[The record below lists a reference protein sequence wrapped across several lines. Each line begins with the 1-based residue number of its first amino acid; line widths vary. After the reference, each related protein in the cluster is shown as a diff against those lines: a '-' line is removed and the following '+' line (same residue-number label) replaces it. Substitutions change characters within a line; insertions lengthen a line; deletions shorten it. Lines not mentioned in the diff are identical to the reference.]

1 VNSRTDQDR
10 SRAPLAGRAALVTGA
25 GSPSGIGFAVACRLG
40 ELGARVGVTSTTA
53 RIHDRVE
60 ELADRG
66 LDAWGGVAD
75 LTERTAVAS
84 W

>member
-1 VNSRTDQDR
+1 M
-10 SRAPLAGRAALVTGA
+10 
-25 GSPSGIGFAVACRLG
+25 ACRLG